1 MGSEGRSW
9 SGGAAEEKPAAAAA
23 AVAAPAPA
31 DVPTSAASVDISL
44 PLPEMTP
51 HIMQRPLQGIGWR
64 MVIAGELVL
73 LDGDGVWWHHESVLL
88 KVSVK
93 EDTGHESSV
102 TVRLYGPNTDLVID
116 RKRELQ
122 AIPYLS
128 AAGFGARLLGIFEN
142 GVVQSFI
149 NARTL
154 SPSDMREPQIAAEI
168 AKELQKFHQVDI
180 PGSKEPQL
188 WNDIFKFL
196 KKASVLKFEDNEKQ
210 KRYETISF
218 REIQDEVK
226 ELKGDLATKQKPVV
240 VRDLS
245 DLLHAPVVF
254 AHNDLLS
261 GNLMLNDSEE
271 KLYFIDFEYGSYSYR
286 GYDIANHFNE
296 YAGFDCEYD
305 LYPDKDAQYH
315 FFRNYLQADRPNE
328 VRLGDLE
335 ALYIETNTFRLASH
349 IYWALWALIQAK
361 VSPIDFDYLGYFF
374 LRYGEYKKQR
384 ESCLSLAQSFLS
396 ELRNG

>member
-1 MGSEGRSW
+1 MGSDGRSW
-9 SGGAAEEKPAAAAA
+9 NGVTGGARGDGEEKTRT
-23 AVAAPAPA
+23 VAAPAPA
-31 DVPTSAASVDISL
+31 LAEVPTSTASVDISL

-51 HIMQRPLQGIGWR
+51 RIIDLCK
-64 MVIAGELVL
+64 ELVKEWSS
-73 LDGDGVWWHHESVLL
+73 LDSSCFSISTVSGGITNMLL

-93 EDTGHESSV
+93 EGSDSESSV

-116 RKRELQ
+116 RERELQ

-128 AAGFGARLLGIFEN
+128 AAGFGARLLGVFEN
-142 GVVQSFI
+142 GVVSSFI
-149 NARTL
+149 HARTL
-154 SPSDMREPQIAAEI
+154 SPSDMKEPRIAAEI
-168 AKELQKFHQVDI
+168 AKQLQKFHQVDI

-188 WNDIFKFL
+188 WNDVFKFL

-210 KRYETISF
+210 KRYEMISF

-226 ELKGDLATKQKPVV
+226 ELK
-240 VRDLS
+240 DLS

-261 GNLMLNDSEE
+261 GNLMLNDLEE

-286 GYDIANHFNE
+286 GFDIANHFNE
-296 YAGFDCEYD
+296 YAGFECDYN
-305 LYPDKDAQYH
+305 LYPDKDVQYH
-315 FFRNYLQADRPNE
+315 FFRNYLSDRPSE
-328 VRLGDLE
+328 VQEQDLD
-335 ALYIETNTFRLASH
+335 ALYTETNTFRLASH
-349 IYWALWALIQAK
+349 LYWALWALIQAR

-384 ESCLSLAQSFLS
+384 EFCFSLAQGFLS
-396 ELRNG
+396 SLRSG

>member
-1 MGSEGRSW
+1 MGSDGRSW
-9 SGGAAEEKPAAAAA
+9 NGVDGGARCGGEEKMRT
-23 AVAAPAPA
+23 VAAPAPA
-31 DVPTSAASVDISL
+31 LAEVPTSTAAVDISL

-51 HIMQRPLQGIGWR
+51 RIIDLCK
-64 MVIAGELVL
+64 ELVKEWSS
-73 LDGDGVWWHHESVLL
+73 LDSSCFSISTVSGGITNMLL

-93 EDTGHESSV
+93 EGSDSESSV

-116 RKRELQ
+116 RERELQ

-128 AAGFGARLLGIFEN
+128 AAGFGARLLGVFEN
-142 GVVQSFI
+142 GVVSSFI
-149 NARTL
+149 HARTL
-154 SPSDMREPQIAAEI
+154 SPSDMKEPRIAAEI
-168 AKELQKFHQVDI
+168 AKQLQKFHQVDI

-226 ELKGDLATKQKPVV
+226 ELK
-240 VRDLS
+240 DLS

-261 GNLMLNDSEE
+261 GNLMLNDLEE

-286 GYDIANHFNE
+286 GFDIANHFNE
-296 YAGFDCEYD
+296 YAGFECDYN
-305 LYPDKDAQYH
+305 LYPDKDVQYH
-315 FFRNYLQADRPNE
+315 FFRNYLSDRPSE
-328 VRLGDLE
+328 DLD
-335 ALYIETNTFRLASH
+335 ALYTETNTFRLASH
-349 IYWALWALIQAK
+349 LYWALWALIQAR

-384 ESCLSLAQSFLS
+384 EFCFSLAQGFLS
-396 ELRNG
+396 SLRSG

>member
-1 MGSEGRSW
+1 ML
-9 SGGAAEEKPAAAAA
+9 AA
-23 AVAAPAPA
+23 
-31 DVPTSAASVDISL
+31 L
-44 PLPEMTP
+44 EM
-51 HIMQRPLQGIGWR
+51 
-64 MVIAGELVL
+64 
-73 LDGDGVWWHHESVLL
+73 L

-93 EDTGHESSV
+93 EDNGNESSV

-149 NARTL
+149 YARTL
-154 SPSDMREPQIAAEI
+154 SPADMKEPKIAAEI
-168 AKELQKFHQVDI
+168 AKELRKFHQVDI

-196 KKASVLKFEDNEKQ
+196 KKAAALKFEDNMKQ
-210 KRYETISF
+210 KRYEKISF
-218 REIQDEVK
+218 REIQDEVQ
-226 ELKGDLATKQKPVV
+226 ELK
-240 VRDLS
+240 
-245 DLLHAPVVF
+245 DLLDILRAPVVY

-261 GNLMLNDSEE
+261 GNLMLNDLEG

-296 YAGFDCEYD
+296 YAGFDCDYN

-315 FFRNYLQADRPNE
+315 FFRNYLHTDRPSE
-328 VRLGDLE
+328 VDAQDME
-335 ALYIETNTFRLASH
+335 VLYVETNTFRLASH

-384 ESCLSLAQSFLS
+384 ESCFSLAQSFLS
-396 ELRNG
+396 ELKNG

>member
-1 MGSEGRSW
+1 
-9 SGGAAEEKPAAAAA
+9 
-23 AVAAPAPA
+23 
-31 DVPTSAASVDISL
+31 
-44 PLPEMTP
+44 
-51 HIMQRPLQGIGWR
+51 
-64 MVIAGELVL
+64 MV
-73 LDGDGVWWHHESVLL
+73 S
-88 KVSVK
+88 
-93 EDTGHESSV
+93 
-102 TVRLYGPNTDLVID
+102 
-116 RKRELQ
+116 
-122 AIPYLS
+122 
-128 AAGFGARLLGIFEN
+128 
-142 GVVQSFI
+142 SFI
-149 NARTL
+149 HARTL
-154 SPSDMREPQIAAEI
+154 TPSDMKEPRIAAEI
-168 AKELQKFHQVDI
+168 AKQLQKFHQVDI

-226 ELKGDLATKQKPVV
+226 ELK
-240 VRDLS
+240 DLS

-261 GNLMLNDSEE
+261 GNLMLNDLEE

-296 YAGFDCEYD
+296 YAGFDCDYN

-315 FFRNYLQADRPNE
+315 FFRNYLSDRPSE
-328 VRLGDLE
+328 VQEQNLD
-335 ALYIETNTFRLASH
+335 ALYTETNTFRLASH
-349 IYWALWALIQAK
+349 VYWALWALIQAR

-384 ESCLSLAQSFLS
+384 EFCFSLTQGFLS
-396 ELRNG
+396 SLRSG

>member
-1 MGSEGRSW
+1 MGSDGRSW
-9 SGGAAEEKPAAAAA
+9 NGVAGGARGDGEDKMG
-23 AVAAPAPA
+23 AAPAPA
-31 DVPTSAASVDISL
+31 LAEVPTSTAAVDISL

-51 HIMQRPLQGIGWR
+51 RIIDLCK
-64 MVIAGELVL
+64 ELVKEWSS
-73 LDGDGVWWHHESVLL
+73 LDSSCFSISTVSGGITNMLL

-93 EDTGHESSV
+93 EGSDSESSV

-116 RKRELQ
+116 RERELQ

-128 AAGFGARLLGIFEN
+128 AAGFGARLLGVFEN
-142 GVVQSFI
+142 GVVSSFI
-149 NARTL
+149 HARTL
-154 SPSDMREPQIAAEI
+154 SPSDMKEPRIAAKI
-168 AKELQKFHQVDI
+168 AKQLQKFHQVDI

-196 KKASVLKFEDNEKQ
+196 KKASVLMFEDNEKQ
-210 KRYETISF
+210 KRYEKISF

-226 ELKGDLATKQKPVV
+226 ELK
-240 VRDLS
+240 DLS

-261 GNLMLNDSEE
+261 GNLMLNDLEE

-286 GYDIANHFNE
+286 GFDIANHFNE
-296 YAGFDCEYD
+296 YAGFECDYN
-305 LYPDKDAQYH
+305 LYPDKDVQYH
-315 FFRNYLQADRPNE
+315 FFRNYLSDRPSE
-328 VRLGDLE
+328 DLD
-335 ALYIETNTFRLASH
+335 ALYTETNTFRLASH
-349 IYWALWALIQAK
+349 LYWALWALIQAR

-384 ESCLSLAQSFLS
+384 EFCFSLAQGFLS
-396 ELRNG
+396 SLRSG

>member
-1 MGSEGRSW
+1 MGSDGRSW
-9 SGGAAEEKPAAAAA
+9 NGVAGGARGGGEEKTR
-23 AVAAPAPA
+23 AVAAPAA
-31 DVPTSAASVDISL
+31 ALAEVPTSTAAVDISL

-51 HIMQRPLQGIGWR
+51 RIIDLCK
-64 MVIAGELVL
+64 ELVKEWSS
-73 LDGDGVWWHHESVLL
+73 LDSSCFSISTVSGGITNMLL

-93 EDTGHESSV
+93 EGSDSESSV

-116 RKRELQ
+116 RERELQ

-128 AAGFGARLLGIFEN
+128 AARFGARLLGVFEN
-142 GVVQSFI
+142 GVVSSFI
-149 NARTL
+149 HARTL
-154 SPSDMREPQIAAEI
+154 SPSDMKEPRIAAEI
-168 AKELQKFHQVDI
+168 AKQLQKFHQVDI

-196 KKASVLKFEDNEKQ
+196 RKASVLKFEDNEKQ

-226 ELKGDLATKQKPVV
+226 ELK
-240 VRDLS
+240 DLS

-261 GNLMLNDSEE
+261 GNLMLNDLEE

-286 GYDIANHFNE
+286 GFDIANHFNE
-296 YAGFDCEYD
+296 YAGFECDYN
-305 LYPDKDAQYH
+305 LYPDKDVQYH
-315 FFRNYLQADRPNE
+315 FFRNYLSDRPSE
-328 VRLGDLE
+328 DLD
-335 ALYIETNTFRLASH
+335 ALYTETNTFRLASH
-349 IYWALWALIQAK
+349 LYWALWALIQAR

-384 ESCLSLAQSFLS
+384 EFCFSLAQGFLS
-396 ELRNG
+396 SLRSG

>member
-1 MGSEGRSW
+1 
-9 SGGAAEEKPAAAAA
+9 
-23 AVAAPAPA
+23 
-31 DVPTSAASVDISL
+31 
-44 PLPEMTP
+44 
-51 HIMQRPLQGIGWR
+51 
-64 MVIAGELVL
+64 
-73 LDGDGVWWHHESVLL
+73 
-88 KVSVK
+88 
-93 EDTGHESSV
+93 
-102 TVRLYGPNTDLVID
+102 VID

-154 SPSDMREPQIAAEI
+154 SPSDMKEPRIAAKI

-180 PGSKEPQL
+180 PGSKEPEL

-196 KKASVLKFEDNEKQ
+196 KKASVLKFEDDEKQ

-218 REIQDEVK
+218 REIQDEIK
-226 ELKGDLATKQKPVV
+226 ELKDLA
-240 VRDLS
+240 
-245 DLLHAPVVF
+245 DLLHAPVVY

-261 GNLMLNDSEE
+261 GNLMLNDLED

-315 FFRNYLQADRPNE
+315 FFRNYLHAERPNE
-328 VRLGDLE
+328 VAVGDME
-335 ALYIETNTFRLASH
+335 TLYVETNTFRLASH
-349 IYWALWALIQAK
+349 IYWALWALIQAM
-361 VSPIDFDYLGYFF
+361 VSPIDFDYLEYFF

-384 ESCLSLAQSFLS
+384 ESCLSGAQSFLS
-396 ELRNG
+396 EM

>member
-9 SGGAAEEKPAAAAA
+9 NGVAGGVAEKMST
-23 AVAAPAPA
+23 VAAPALA
-31 DVPTSAASVDISL
+31 EVPTSSAAVDISL

-51 HIMQRPLQGIGWR
+51 RIIDLCK
-64 MVIAGELVL
+64 ELVKGWSS
-73 LDGDGVWWHHESVLL
+73 LDSSCFSISTVSGGITNLLL

-93 EDTGHESSV
+93 EGTDSESSV
-102 TVRLYGPNTDLVID
+102 TVRLYGPNTDMVID
-116 RKRELQ
+116 RERELQ

-128 AAGFGARLLGIFEN
+128 AAGFGAQLLGVFEN

-149 NARTL
+149 HARTL
-154 SPSDMREPQIAAEI
+154 SPSDMKEPRIAAEI
-168 AKELQKFHQVDI
+168 AKQLHKFHQLDI

-188 WNDIFKFL
+188 WNDVFKFL
-196 KKASVLKFEDNEKQ
+196 KKASVLKFEDNEKR
-210 KRYETISF
+210 KKYDTISF

-226 ELKGDLATKQKPVV
+226 ELK
-240 VRDLS
+240 DLS

-261 GNLMLNDSEE
+261 GNLMLNDLEE

-296 YAGFDCEYD
+296 Y
-305 LYPDKDAQYH
+305 PDKDVQYH
-315 FFRNYLQADRPNE
+315 FFRNYLADRPGE
-328 VRLGDLE
+328 VQAQDLE
-335 ALYIETNTFRLASH
+335 ALYTETNTYRLASH
-349 IYWALWALIQAK
+349 LYWALWALIQAN

-384 ESCLSLAQSFLS
+384 DFCFSSAQGFLSLRS
-396 ELRNG
+396 G